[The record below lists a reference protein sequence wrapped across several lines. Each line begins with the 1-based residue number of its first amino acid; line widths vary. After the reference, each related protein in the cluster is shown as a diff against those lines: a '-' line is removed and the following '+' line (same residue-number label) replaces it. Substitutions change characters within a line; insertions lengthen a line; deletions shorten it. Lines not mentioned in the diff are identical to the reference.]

1 MNSTNFYNEIRI
13 LSLCCQGL
21 LGARD
26 IVLSPIFK
34 TEGQLAPLARRHR
47 RHLCS
52 SRRGVSGT
60 AQQVGLGL
68 NDSSAALGVL
78 RFAAT
83 EQR

>member
-1 MNSTNFYNEIRI
+1 M
-13 LSLCCQGL
+13 LSGIIGSQRYSLE
-21 LGARD
+21 
-26 IVLSPIFK
+26 PTFK

-60 AQQVGLGL
+60 AQQVGRGL